1 MSALTPLDADAPA
14 RPTLARQQVEA
25 YERDGFLFP
34 LPVFTADEAAGWATE
49 IARLPTP
56 ELQRHPVPWVQKSYL
71 FLPVLDRLMRDERL
85 TGRVASIL
93 GDDLL
98 ALSADLFIKAPGS
111 SKRIT
116 WHQDV
121 NYWGLEPL
129 RVLTAWVA
137 FTSAIPEN
145 GCMRYAP
152 GAHRGRLRHVER
164 KADDNML
171 TKGQE
176 IAVEIDDADAV
187 AVVLAP
193 GEVALHDGLAP
204 HASGPNRSDKA
215 RIGFAIRYV
224 ATSVRQTSGPA
235 ISARLVHGVDRFGH
249 FSLEDGPDAALSP
262 TALAAHLRALSPHSA
277 YGYSTV

>member
-1 MSALTPLDADAPA
+1 MSASMPLDAAAPARHALTPE
-14 RPTLARQQVEA
+14 QVEA

-34 LPVFTADEAAGWATE
+34 LPVFTAAEASGWAAE
-49 IARLPTP
+49 IATLPTP
-56 ELQRHPVPWVQKSYL
+56 ELQRHTVPWVQKSYL
-71 FLPVLDRLMRDERL
+71 FLPSLDRLMRDERL
-85 TGRVASIL
+85 TGRVAGIL

-98 ALSADLFIKAPGS
+98 VLSADLFLKAPGS
-111 SKRIT
+111 AKRIT

-129 RVLTAWVA
+129 KVLTAWVA
-137 FTSAIPEN
+137 FTPATPEN

-152 GAHRGRLRHVER
+152 GAHRGRLRHIER

-176 IAVEIDDADAV
+176 IAVEIADADAV

-193 GEVALHDGLAP
+193 GEVAFHDGLAP
-204 HASGPNRSDKA
+204 HASGPNRSDRP

-235 ISARLVHGVDRFGH
+235 ISARLARGVDRHGH
-249 FSLEDGPDAALSP
+249 FTLEDGPDAALSP
-262 TALAAHLRALSPHSA
+262 AGLAAHLRALAPHAA

>member
-1 MSALTPLDADAPA
+1 MSVWPPLDAGAPA
-14 RPTLARQQVEA
+14 RHALAGAQVEA

-34 LPVFTADEAAGWATE
+34 LPVFATPEAAGWAAE

-56 ELQRHPVPWVQKSYL
+56 ELQRHPGPWAQKSYL

-85 TGRVASIL
+85 TGQVPSIL

-98 ALSADLFIKAPGS
+98 VLSADLFIKAPGS

-137 FTSAIPEN
+137 FTPATTEN

-152 GAHRGRLRHVER
+152 GAHRGRLRHIER
-164 KADDNML
+164 
-171 TKGQE
+171 T
-176 IAVEIDDADAV
+176 
-187 AVVLAP
+187 
-193 GEVALHDGLAP
+193 
-204 HASGPNRSDKA
+204 
-215 RIGFAIRYV
+215 
-224 ATSVRQTSGPA
+224 
-235 ISARLVHGVDRFGH
+235 
-249 FSLEDGPDAALSP
+249 
-262 TALAAHLRALSPHSA
+262 
-277 YGYSTV
+277 

>member
-1 MSALTPLDADAPA
+1 MSASMPSDAAPSDYV
-14 RPTLARQQVEA
+14 LARRQIEA

-34 LPVFTADEAAGWATE
+34 LPVFTAAEASGWAAE
-49 IARLPTP
+49 LAMLPTVA
-56 ELQRHPVPWVQKSYL
+56 LQRHTVPWVQKSYL
-71 FLPVLDRLMRDERL
+71 FLPSLDRLMRDERL
-85 TGRVASIL
+85 TARVAGIL

-98 ALSADLFIKAPGS
+98 VLSADLFLKSPGS
-111 SKRIT
+111 AKRIT

-129 RVLTAWVA
+129 KVLTAWVA
-137 FTSAIPEN
+137 FTPANVEN

-152 GAHRGRLRHVER
+152 GAHRARLKHAEH
-164 KADDNML
+164 KTDDNML

-176 IAVEIDDADAV
+176 IAVEIAEADSV
-187 AVVLAP
+187 PVVLAP
-193 GEVALHDGLAP
+193 GEVAFHDGLAP
-204 HASGPNRSDKA
+204 HASGPNRSDRP

-235 ISARLVHGVDRFGH
+235 ISARLARGVDRHGH
-249 FSLEDGPDAALSP
+249 FTLEEGPDATLSP
-262 TALAAHLRALSPHSA
+262 AGLAAHERALAPHAA